1 MRLFFRY
8 TDILIIFLFIN
19 FHAEANGLK
28 FNGSEHLIDERTSYN
43 VFCEKS
49 PLFTN
54 KLDISFDI
62 SLLESSHYGYIVR
75 IKNNEANKTFN
86 LSYYVEG
93 ASTVFKFNEE
103 GGKNLITASVNHDEL
118 QKINWFRISIIF
130 DLKNHILLLNINNQL
145 FKENNVVLPPE
156 WKPEICF
163 GRSDYLID
171 VPSFAI
177 RNLSVSDK
185 KHKYI
190 FPLQESKGN
199 IAHDVKGRE
208 FGCITNPVWLIKDAY
223 YWSYRQTFKSASVA
237 GCNFDEKTDNLYIF
251 NKDSLITYNVRTG
264 ASTMEKFPEKCP
276 VDIFL
281 GTNFLDKEEK
291 KLYVYDVYNENNKL
305 GPNVA
310 VLDLKT
316 KRWKALSN
324 VSLYMQLHHHSAAF
338 DEQNKKFYIF
348 GGFGG
353 VGGFGNMQYSK
364 SLYSFNFN
372 TNKWDSLKLSGDKVN
387 PRYFSAMCY
396 KKEDNSL
403 YIFGGMGNES
413 GEQVV
418 GRRYYYDF
426 YKVSLN
432 DNKVV
437 KLWEISWNKENVV
450 PVRQMIFQDDSCF
463 YTLCYPEHFSKT
475 HLKLYRF
482 SLKDGS
488 FKILG
493 DSVPI
498 RSEKIK
504 TEANLYYS
512 HSLNNLFAVIQEF
525 DNQDISSV
533 IKIYSLAF
541 PPISYEEL
549 VMHEP
554 KSNRNSVIII
564 SFIFLLLMVSA
575 FVLFRKLRNKRKRE
589 NLELEIIFS
598 DDNGKE
604 NSQDKSPIRSDL
616 KPNGIYLFGEFRVQ
630 DRKNRDI
637 TYMFSSKLKQAFLII
652 LQHSYSGGISSQR
665 LSELLWPDKPEDKV
679 KNSRGVTINHLRKII
694 KELDGIE
701 LVYEKGLF
709 RIEISQ
715 EFCYC
720 DYLRCME
727 LIDSNMV
734 EENIMEFL
742 NIIRQGK
749 FLRSIDLPEFDPF
762 KEDVEKKLEPVLLIE
777 IEKNFNNGANST
789 TVVLCE
795 ALFNIDPINDDAIFY
810 LIHALI
816 KLRMNDEAKKRYF
829 LFVSEYK
836 KMMGKEYPVS
846 YSELLSGKR
855 RIRKI

>member
-8 TDILIIFLFIN
+8 TDILLIFLSIN
-19 FHAEANGLK
+19 ISAIANGLK
-28 FNGSEHLIDERTSYN
+28 FNGSEHLIDDRTSYN
-43 VFCEKS
+43 VFCNKS
-49 PLFTN
+49 PRFTD
-54 KLDISFDI
+54 KLDVSFDI

-86 LSYYVEG
+86 LSCYIDG
-93 ASTVFKFNEE
+93 AYTVFKFNEE
-103 GGKNLITASVNHDEL
+103 GGRNLITASLNQNEL

-130 DLKNHILLLNINNQL
+130 DLKNHILSLNINNRL
-145 FKENNVVLPPE
+145 FKATNVVLPQE
-156 WKPEICF
+156 WNPDICF

-177 RNLSVSDK
+177 RQLSVSDN

-199 IAHDVKGRE
+199 TAHDVKGRE

-223 YWSYRQTFKSASVA
+223 YWSYRQTFKSANVA

-251 NKDSLITYNVRTG
+251 NKDSLITFNVRTG
-264 ASTMEKFPEKCP
+264 VTTMERFSERCP

-281 GTNFLDKEEK
+281 GTNFLDGEEK

-310 VLDLKT
+310 VLDLQT
-316 KRWKALSN
+316 KRWKKLSN
-324 VSLYMQLHHHSAAF
+324 VSLYMQLHHHSAAY
-338 DEQNKKFYIF
+338 DDHNKRFYIF

-364 SLYSFNFN
+364 SLYSYNFN
-372 TNKWDSLKLSGDKVN
+372 TNKWDSLKLSGDKIN

-418 GRRYYYDF
+418 GRRYYYDL
-426 YKVSLN
+426 YKINLN
-432 DNKVV
+432 HNNVV
-437 KLWEISWNKENVV
+437 KLWEISWDKENVV

-488 FKILG
+488 YKILG

-504 TEANLYYS
+504 TQANLYYS

-525 DNQDISSV
+525 DNHDVSSV
-533 IKIYSLAF
+533 IKVYSLAF

-549 VMHEP
+549 VLHEP
-554 KSNRNSVIII
+554 KANRNSAIII
-564 SFIFLLLMVSA
+564 SLFFVLFIGAA
-575 FVLFRKLRNKRKRE
+575 FVLIRKRRNKQKPE
-589 NLELEIIFS
+589 NLELEIIYS
-598 DDNGKE
+598 NDKE
-604 NSQDKSPIRSDL
+604 NSQDISITRTDL

-652 LQHSYSGGISSQR
+652 LQYSYSGGISSQR

-694 KELDGIE
+694 KELDGID

-709 RIEISQ
+709 RIDITPES
-715 EFCYC
+715 CYC

-727 LIDSNMV
+727 LIDSNTV
-734 EENIMEFL
+734 EDNIMEFL

-749 FLRSIDLPEFDPF
+749 FLKSIDLPEFDTF
-762 KEDVEKKLEPVLLIE
+762 KEEVEKKLEPVLLIE
-777 IEKNFNNGANST
+777 IEKSYNNGANST
-789 TVVLCE
+789 TIVLCE
-795 ALFNIDPINDDAIFY
+795 AVFNIDPINDDAIFY
-810 LIHALI
+810 IIHAFI
-816 KLRMNDEAKKRYF
+816 KLKMNDEAKKRYF
-829 LFVSEYK
+829 SFVNEYK
-836 KMMGKEYPVS
+836 KMMGKEYPIS
-846 YSELLSGKR
+846 YTELLSGKR
-855 RIRKI
+855 RTRKN

>member
-1 MRLFFRY
+1 M
-8 TDILIIFLFIN
+8 
-19 FHAEANGLK
+19 
-28 FNGSEHLIDERTSYN
+28 
-43 VFCEKS
+43 
-49 PLFTN
+49 
-54 KLDISFDI
+54 
-62 SLLESSHYGYIVR
+62 
-75 IKNNEANKTFN
+75 
-86 LSYYVEG
+86 
-93 ASTVFKFNEE
+93 
-103 GGKNLITASVNHDEL
+103 
-118 QKINWFRISIIF
+118 
-130 DLKNHILLLNINNQL
+130 
-145 FKENNVVLPPE
+145 LP
-156 WKPEICF
+156 
-163 GRSDYLID
+163 
-171 VPSFAI
+171 
-177 RNLSVSDK
+177 
-185 KHKYI
+185 
-190 FPLQESKGN
+190 
-199 IAHDVKGRE
+199 
-208 FGCITNPVWLIKDAY
+208 
-223 YWSYRQTFKSASVA
+223 
-237 GCNFDEKTDNLYIF
+237 
-251 NKDSLITYNVRTG
+251 
-264 ASTMEKFPEKCP
+264 
-276 VDIFL
+276 
-281 GTNFLDKEEK
+281 
-291 KLYVYDVYNENNKL
+291 
-305 GPNVA
+305 
-310 VLDLKT
+310 
-316 KRWKALSN
+316 
-324 VSLYMQLHHHSAAF
+324 F

-604 NSQDKSPIRSDL
+604 NSQDKTPIRSDL

-694 KELDGIE
+694 KNLTESSSYMRF
-701 LVYEKGLF
+701 VQ
-709 RIEISQ
+709 IEISQ

-727 LIDSNMV
+727 LSD
-734 EENIMEFL
+734 
-742 NIIRQGK
+742 
-749 FLRSIDLPEFDPF
+749 
-762 KEDVEKKLEPVLLIE
+762 
-777 IEKNFNNGANST
+777 
-789 TVVLCE
+789 
-795 ALFNIDPINDDAIFY
+795 
-810 LIHALI
+810 
-816 KLRMNDEAKKRYF
+816 
-829 LFVSEYK
+829 
-836 KMMGKEYPVS
+836 
-846 YSELLSGKR
+846 
-855 RIRKI
+855 